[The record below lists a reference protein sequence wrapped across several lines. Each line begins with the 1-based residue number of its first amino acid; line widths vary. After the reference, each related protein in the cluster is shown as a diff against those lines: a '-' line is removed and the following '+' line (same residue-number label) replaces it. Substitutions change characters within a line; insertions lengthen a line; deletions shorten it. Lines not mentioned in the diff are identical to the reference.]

1 MGPPD
6 DLFERE
12 LHITEKIKTSYIQ
25 SLNYSLKKIRNDIQD
40 LESICYLNEDNYR
53 LFYREYKL
61 LLDKKVKIEKELS
74 KEKSK

>member
-25 SLNYSLKKIRNDIQD
+25 SLNYSLNKIRNALQD
-40 LESICYLNEDNYR
+40 LESICYLNEDNFR
-53 LFYREYKL
+53 LFYREHKL

>member
-25 SLNYSLKKIRNDIQD
+25 SLNYSLNKIRNDIQD

>member
-1 MGPPD
+1 MEPPD

-25 SLNYSLKKIRNDIQD
+25 SLNYSLNKIRNDLQD
-40 LESICYLNEDNYR
+40 LESICHLNEDNYR
-53 LFYREYKL
+53 LFYREHKL

>member
-6 DLFERE
+6 DIFEKE

-25 SLNYSLKKIRNDIQD
+25 SLNYSLNKIRNDLQD
-40 LESICYLNEDNYR
+40 LESICHLNEDNYR
-53 LFYREYKL
+53 LFYREHKL

>member
-1 MGPPD
+1 MGPYD

-25 SLNYSLKKIRNDIQD
+25 SLNYSLNKIKNDLQE

-53 LFYREYKL
+53 LFYREHAL
-61 LLDKKVKIEKELS
+61 LLQKKVKVENELLKEQR
-74 KEKSK
+74 K